1 MYWYYSFVI
10 FLKID
15 KMCLEKKLFHL
26 SRSTAFPA
34 IKHVC
39 PPKIQI
45 SMCIQADQ
53 CLRCPPGD
61 ALDSWLPKVCPAK
74 TLARLRRCTDLFKS
88 SLGAQSD
95 RKCCAS
101 AHSLF
106 YVLIFHPYCGLL
118 KNTKL
123 SPNVDYQSLK

>member
-1 MYWYYSFVI
+1 MLVQVSLYLKPHSGMPKKYVYLVASNNKKCTGEKYYVFVI

-15 KMCLEKKLFHL
+15 KMCLEIKLFHL

-39 PPKIQI
+39 PAKIQI

-53 CLRCPPGD
+53 CLRCPPRD

-74 TLARLRRCTDLFKS
+74 TLARL
-88 SLGAQSD
+88 
-95 RKCCAS
+95 
-101 AHSLF
+101 H
-106 YVLIFHPYCGLL
+106 
-118 KNTKL
+118 
-123 SPNVDYQSLK
+123 